1 MQQWMRLAL
10 EEARQAAHEG
20 EVPVGAVG
28 VLRGKLL
35 AREHNR
41 SLQLHDPTAHAEIL
55 LLRQLGRHL
64 RNYRLAGVEIFVT
77 LEPCAMCAGA
87 LIWAR
92 VKSLV
97 FGARDEKAGAVGSR
111 VSLLSPGR
119 FNHELEIVEG
129 ILAEPCGQVLS
140 DFFSERRVRVQC

>member
-41 SLQLHDPTAHAEIL
+41 SLQLPIL
-55 LLRQLGRHL
+55 PHTQK
-64 RNYRLAGVEIFVT
+64 YSF
-77 LEPCAMCAGA
+77 CAS
-87 LIWAR
+87 WA
-92 VKSLV
+92 
-97 FGARDEKAGAVGSR
+97 AT
-111 VSLLSPGR
+111 
-119 FNHELEIVEG
+119 
-129 ILAEPCGQVLS
+129 
-140 DFFSERRVRVQC
+140 